1 MDYQEL
7 IERLRFGN
15 TVSITHVAANTI
27 ESLLAANER
36 LKHNLAVTEQTM
48 REYQELAA
56 KRLEEIERLKEIEQ
70 TNDTLL
76 EQLGDKNAAL
86 LDQVAGL
93 TKKHN
98 ALKKTVFTN
107 TNREVTIRNRFFT
120 AHDDGVA
127 DQNFDF
133 DAYLHIDGDF
143 IDDEKKRYAQM
154 IACTLNDYGRLATE
168 LAKYRDAPIAAY
180 GVLEDQGSSVIS
192 WDFIAGWPEAAHEH
206 INDAIQIWKDSGD
219 FVPKYSVV
227 PLIIKPGEEK

>member
-1 MDYQEL
+1 MSDYEEL
-7 IERLRFGN
+7 IERLRS
-15 TVSITHVAANTI
+15 TSISPFDLGPVADAI
-27 ESLLAANER
+27 ESLLAENER
-36 LKHNLAVTEQTM
+36 LKHNLATTEQTM

-76 EQLGDKNAAL
+76 GQLGDKNAAL

-98 ALKKTVFTN
+98 ALKETVFTN
-107 TNREVTIRNRFFT
+107 TNREVAILNRFFT

-168 LAKYRDAPIAAY
+168 LAKYRDAPVVAVKLTW
-180 GVLEDQGSSVIS
+180 GGLEL
-192 WDFIAGWPEAAHEH
+192 
-206 INDAIQIWKDSGD
+206 KDVYSTL
-219 FVPKYSVV
+219 PKGTR
-227 PLIIKPGEEK
+227 LIVKPGEEK